1 MLFQMPF
8 DIGGILIIFL
18 AILLSLAIVAI
29 VSSVFW
35 VMMLV
40 DCAKRDFK
48 DKMVWILIILFTH
61 VLGATLY
68 YYAIKKVEDSKRTKT
83 KS

>member
-1 MLFQMPF
+1 MPF
-8 DIGGILIIFL
+8 VFDFGSILIVFL
-18 AILLSLAIVAI
+18 ILLIIVAIVAI

-68 YYAIKKVEDSKRTKT
+68 YYAIKKVEDKKRTKT
-83 KS
+83 